1 MTEQLRTIHL
11 TLLLICLV
19 LLAATFAERHGPLKR
34 AYEQATMIERWSQ
47 RDHEVATLLLTEAEK
62 LFKED
67 EAPKTTG
74 ARKHREALRY
84 VRLSFNG
91 TTVLSIKR
99 DRFLYGV
106 AGGRR
111 EENFQALTSSS
122 SIYSWETLFD
132 FIGTW
137 NTSYLVVEN
146 PLFTRP
152 EFDTRREI
160 KSSCGPLVMEPS
172 STGESR
178 VFSNPFSYVSDTKQ
192 LGLEAY
198 FESPVQHKRDS
209 IPYDDH
215 KNCGIKQSLGEVEPG
230 RLDVRG
236 ALRQVLDANLSTA
249 QFNEAFPDLY
259 ESTKY
264 LTSLTLEDLEQH
276 LREQAN
282 KEGEKV
288 EMFGAKIPYDL
299 VSVFGAMV
307 LIACEFYLWCHLVAL
322 TTYLSKEKTYD
333 FTGYIGLY
341 TDQLAIRTFTLLSVS
356 LVPIAVLGLTIWKS
370 RRNEWWEWTI
380 PSVALPLSLLLG
392 VLLVRRFRQVW
403 NLKSVV
409 LSGEAA
415 LSVPPGAN
423 CNLPNR

>member
-34 AYEQATMIERWSQ
+34 AYEQATMIEKWSQ
-47 RDHEVATLLLTEAEK
+47 GEHQVTSLLLTKAEK

-67 EAPKTTG
+67 ETPNATAT
-74 ARKHREALRY
+74 RKHREALPY

-111 EENFQALTSSS
+111 EENFQPLTSSS
-122 SIYSWETLFD
+122 SIYSWETLD
-132 FIGTW
+132 HFIGTW
-137 NTSYLVVEN
+137 NASHLVVEN
-146 PLFTRP
+146 PLLTRP

-160 KSSCGPLVMEPS
+160 TSSCGPVVMEPS
-172 STGESR
+172 STPESG
-178 VFSNPFSYVSDTKQ
+178 VYSNPYYYVSDTKQ
-192 LGLEAY
+192 LGLDAY
-198 FESPVQHKRDS
+198 FESPVQYKRDS
-209 IPYDDH
+209 VSYDGH
-215 KNCGIKQSLGEVEPG
+215 KHCEIKQPLGEVEPG

-264 LTSLTLEDLEQH
+264 LTSLTLEDLKQH
-276 LREQAN
+276 LREEAD

-299 VSVFGAMV
+299 VSVFGAMLLV
-307 LIACEFYLWCHLVAL
+307 ACQFYLWCHLVAF
-322 TTYLSKEKTYD
+322 TAYLSKEKTYD

-341 TDQLAIRTFTLLSVS
+341 TGQLAIRIFTLLSVS

-370 RRNEWWEWTI
+370 RHNEWWEWI
-380 PSVALPLSLLLG
+380 FPSVALPLSVLLG

-403 NLKSVV
+403 DFKSII
-409 LSGEAA
+409 LNGEAD

-423 CNLPNR
+423 RSLPNG